1 MNQRKT
7 TSRPKFNVAVI
18 GAGAFGGWTALHL
31 LRQGTKVILL
41 DAWGPGNSRACSGDD
56 TRVIRGAYGGD
67 ADYIEWVA
75 RSFVLW
81 REAEARWRTKIYH
94 RTGALWM
101 YTGDDRHARS
111 SVEPLR
117 KWGLEI
123 QRWSPSEAARRF
135 PQLSFDGIQNVYYEP
150 EAGYLTARRSCEL
163 VCDSVSSE
171 GGEFRQAS
179 VRPGRIEGEVMEEIS
194 LNDGTTVK
202 ADAFV
207 FACGPWLGKIFPD
220 VIGSLISPTRQEVY
234 FLGTPPGDRRFDEG
248 NLPIWVALGKRPIY
262 GIPGNERRGVK
273 VGDDTRGEPFDPTDG
288 DRAPTRSL
296 IQLMRKELRVRMPEL
311 ANAPLLE
318 ARVCQYEDTPDK
330 NLIIDRHPEA
340 ANVWFVGGGSGHG
353 FKLAPALGEH
363 VAQLILGKRRP
374 KARFQLSRSGVIKKR
389 DSFQAEV

>member
-1 MNQRKT
+1 MNKQNT
-7 TSRPKFNVAVI
+7 TSRRELNVAVI

-31 LRQGTKVILL
+31 LRQGTKVMLL
-41 DAWGPGNSRACSGDD
+41 DAWGPGNSRATSGDD

-75 RSFVLW
+75 RSLVLW
-81 REAEARWRTKIYH
+81 REAEAHWRTTIYH

-101 YTGDDRHARS
+101 YTDDDRHARS

-123 QRWSPSEAARRF
+123 QHWSPSEAEGRF
-135 PQLSFDGIQNVYYEP
+135 PQLSFDGIQSVYYEP

-163 VCDSVSSE
+163 VCESFINE
-171 GGEFRQAS
+171 GGELRQAS
-179 VRPGRIEGEVMEEIS
+179 VQPGRIEGEVMEAVN

-220 VIGSLISPTRQEVY
+220 VIGNLISPTRQEVY
-234 FLGTPPGDRRFDEG
+234 FLGTPPGDPRFNEG
-248 NLPIWVALGKRPIY
+248 NLPFWVAFGERSIY

-273 VGDDTRGEPFDPTDG
+273 VGDDTRGAPFDPTGG
-288 DRAPTRSL
+288 DRTPTPAL
-296 IQLMRKELRVRMPEL
+296 IEMMREELRVRMPDL
-311 ANAPLLE
+311 ANAPILE
-318 ARVCQYEDTPDK
+318 TRVCQYEDTLDK

-353 FKLAPALGEH
+353 FKFAPALGEH
-363 VAQLILGKRRP
+363 VAQLVLGRQQP
-374 KARFQLSRSGVIKKR
+374 KARFQLSRSSVMKTGT
-389 DSFQAEV
+389 F